1 MELLR
6 VDPTAAPLIRDL
18 LASNLDWPGAAEI
31 SKRFKAMLPPQIQ
44 EEENPEVAMVK
55 QQAQQAIQQLQQQ
68 AMEISQQLESL
79 KMDKEIDSKKV
90 EIEAYNAET
99 KRLQATQVAMQP
111 EQVQALVMQT
121 IQQLLNS
128 PDVNQQQQMPQ
139 MQQIPMHQ
147 VRLDVFR

>member
-1 MELLR
+1 
-6 VDPTAAPLIRDL
+6 
-18 LASNLDWPGAAEI
+18 
-31 SKRFKAMLPPQIQ
+31 
-44 EEENPEVAMVK
+44 
-55 QQAQQAIQQLQQQ
+55 
-68 AMEISQQLESL
+68 MEISQQLESL

-128 PDVNQQQQMPQ
+128 PDVNQQQPMPQ
-139 MQQIPMHQ
+139 MQQVQEQQPFQPQLEGM
-147 VRLDVFR
+147 